1 MSGMTIPISFN
12 PHGLQPV
19 GNLMWQDGNGDGVAL
34 SVFELVP
41 DLPAPLEDLPRLRRE
56 LAVRY
61 AQSGATLIEC
71 DPVEVDSLPTLRQIV
86 KLKNPQQQTGQV
98 FLGTLLF
105 PRATRSAV
113 LKIQCIE
120 WGTTGVRESMVMLRA
135 GGPAT
140 FFTPS
145 PFASDLDPREHGAL
159 PNHVADNREWDAQFP
174 GHPLTRVRLALGW
187 FAANVRVDPQ
197 FRALPPFA

>member
-41 DLPAPLEDLPRLRRE
+41 DLPAPLEDLPR
-56 LAVRY
+56 
-61 AQSGATLIEC
+61 
-71 DPVEVDSLPTLRQIV
+71 
-86 KLKNPQQQTGQV
+86 
-98 FLGTLLF
+98 
-105 PRATRSAV
+105 
-113 LKIQCIE
+113 
-120 WGTTGVRESMVMLRA
+120 
-135 GGPAT
+135 
-140 FFTPS
+140 
-145 PFASDLDPREHGAL
+145 
-159 PNHVADNREWDAQFP
+159 
-174 GHPLTRVRLALGW
+174 HPLTRVRLALGW